1 MKTVLFDVEQNE
13 IETYKQLLS
22 DIDEVDCHT
31 EPLIESSI
39 NLAQDAEVLSVFVTS
54 KITADMLAKLTNL
67 KYIVCRS
74 TGYDN
79 IDIEAAKKRD
89 VAVCNV
95 PNYGEHTVA
104 EYAFTILLSI
114 TRKLQDSISQVQQG
128 QIDHTKLVGTDLAG
142 STLGVI
148 GAGRIGQ
155 RLIKIA
161 KGFEMNIVAYDPF
174 PMPEVAKQ
182 LGFEYVELDELYS
195 RADIVS
201 LHVPGGKD
209 NKKLVDKDSLAKF
222 KDGAILI
229 NTARGDLVDNLA
241 LIEALQSG
249 KLSGAGMDVLDGEA
263 MIDIDHEIALLRQ
276 SNSKELKLS
285 TELDVLEKMPNVI
298 LSPHNAYNTKQ
309 ALQRI
314 RKSTVETILG
324 FKDSSIQN
332 QVN

>member
-1 MKTVLFDVEQNE
+1 MKIILFDVEQNE
-13 IETYKQLLS
+13 IETYRQLLADAS
-22 DIDEVDCHT
+22 EVDCHT
-31 EPLIESSI
+31 EPLNEETI
-39 NLAQDAEVLSVFVTS
+39 AMATDAEVISVFVTS
-54 KITADMLAKLTNL
+54 KITEGMLSKLPSL

-79 IDIEAAKKRD
+79 IDIKAAKKHD
-89 VAVCNV
+89 VVVCNV

-104 EYAFTILLSI
+104 EYAFTLLLSL

-142 STLGVI
+142 STLGVV

-161 KGFEMNIVAYDPF
+161 KGFEMNIIAYDPF
-174 PMPEVAKQ
+174 PKPEVAKK
-182 LGFEYVELDELYS
+182 LSFEYVELDELYS
-195 RADIVS
+195 RADVVS

-209 NKKLVDKDSLAKF
+209 NKKLIDKDALAKF

-241 LIEALQSG
+241 LIDALQSG
-249 KLSGAGMDVLDGEA
+249 KLFGVGLDVLDGEA
-263 MIDIDHEIALLRQ
+263 MIDIDHEMALLKQ
-276 SNSKELKLS
+276 GSSKELKLS
-285 TELDVLEKMPNVI
+285 TELDVLKKMPNVI
-298 LSPHNAYNTKQ
+298 LSPHNAYNTNQ

-314 RKSTVETILG
+314 RKSTVETIID
-324 FKDSSIQN
+324 FANSKVQN

>member
-1 MKTVLFDVEQNE
+1 MKTILFDVEQNE
-13 IETYKQLLS
+13 IETYRQLLV
-22 DIDEVDCHT
+22 DAGEVDCHT
-31 EPLIESSI
+31 EPLNEETITM
-39 NLAQDAEVLSVFVTS
+39 ATDAEVISVFVTS
-54 KITADMLAKLTNL
+54 KITEGMLSKLPSL

-79 IDIEAAKKRD
+79 IDIKAAKKHD
-89 VAVCNV
+89 VVVCNV

-104 EYAFTILLSI
+104 EYAFTLLLSL

-142 STLGVI
+142 STLGVV

-161 KGFEMNIVAYDPF
+161 KGFEMNIIAYDPF
-174 PMPEVAKQ
+174 PKPEVAKQ

-195 RADIVS
+195 RADVVS

-209 NKKLVDKDSLAKF
+209 NKKLIDKDALAKF

-241 LIEALQSG
+241 LIDALQSG
-249 KLSGAGMDVLDGEA
+249 KLSGVGLDVLDGEA
-263 MIDIDHEIALLRQ
+263 MIDIDHEMALLKQGSSR
-276 SNSKELKLS
+276 ELKLS

-298 LSPHNAYNTKQ
+298 LSPHNAYNTNQ

-314 RKSTVETILG
+314 RKSTVETIID
-324 FKDSSIQN
+324 FANSKVQN

>member
-1 MKTVLFDVEQNE
+1 MKTILFDVEQSE

-22 DIDEVDCHT
+22 EVGDADCHT
-31 EPLIESSI
+31 EPLNEESV
-39 NLAQDAEVLSVFVTS
+39 AMATDAEVISVFVTS
-54 KITADMLAKLTNL
+54 KITATMLSKLPSL

-79 IDIEAAKKRD
+79 VDIVAAKKHG
-89 VAVCNV
+89 VVVCNV

-104 EYAFTILLSI
+104 EYAFALLLSL
-114 TRKLQDSISQVQQG
+114 TRKLQDSIAQVREG
-128 QIDHTKLVGTDLAG
+128 QIDHTRLVGTDLAG
-142 STLGVI
+142 STLGVV

-161 KGFEMNIVAYDPF
+161 KGFEMNVVAYDPF
-174 PMPEVAKQ
+174 PKPEVAKQ

-195 RADIVS
+195 RSDVVS

-209 NKKLVDKDSLAKF
+209 NKKLIDKDSLAKF

-229 NTARGDLVDNLA
+229 NTARGDLIDNLA
-241 LIEALQSG
+241 LIDALRSS
-249 KLSGAGMDVLDGEA
+249 KLSGAGLDVLDGEA
-263 MIDIDHEIALLRQ
+263 MIDIDHEMALLKH
-276 SNSKELKLS
+276 SSSKELKLS
-285 TELDVLEKMPNVI
+285 TELDILEKMPNVI

-314 RKSTVETILG
+314 RQSTVETIIDFG
-324 FKDSSIQN
+324 SSKIQN
-332 QVN
+332 QIN